1 MARPS
6 DEEIY
11 EKHADALTRY
21 AMSLVG
27 RDEAPDVVSKAVL
40 ASISSN
46 RWSKV
51 RNHKAYL
58 YRAVLNQARKT
69 HRDRQRR
76 WSKELRAAARRR
88 EQYETEYRPE
98 VLEAVMKLSPRQRA
112 ATFLTYWEGLSV
124 PEVAERIGVSQGSVK
139 RHLARARSR
148 LRRSFYDWE
157 GAG

>member
-27 RDEAPDVVSKAVL
+27 RDDAQDVVSTAVL
-40 ASISSN
+40 SSLSSDS
-46 RWSKV
+46 WSEV
-51 RNHKAYL
+51 ANQQAYL
-58 YRAVLNQARKT
+58 YRAVTNEARRT

-76 WSKELRAAARRR
+76 WAKELRAAARRP

-139 RHLARARSR
+139 RHLARARAR
-148 LRRSFYDWE
+148 LRKSFYDWE
-157 GAG
+157 GPR